1 MHASSHTNIFPQN
14 ELGDIY
20 FFFICQNKFIKG
32 PFRDAQGGQVKR
44 KSLKSPSFLTGMGC
58 SSSVAHKTTQV
69 SLPLSET
76 QKYLVRETWETVEQ
90 HKNNVGKKTFLR
102 FFQKNPEYQKLF
114 PEFKDVDPSE
124 LEKTSALH
132 GHAKRVMKAV
142 ENAVSSLDDAF
153 SFAAYLEELGR
164 RHKSRALK
172 PIYLDAMQE
181 SLMSTLKELLN
192 HQWTSETEDA
202 WNRLFHF
209 ISSTMIKGLQSQ

>member
-1 MHASSHTNIFPQN
+1 
-14 ELGDIY
+14 
-20 FFFICQNKFIKG
+20 
-32 PFRDAQGGQVKR
+32 
-44 KSLKSPSFLTGMGC
+44 MGC